1 MPKHYTMGGRAA
13 QAASSAQGTAPE
25 PRSLRE
31 RVGALRNL
39 PPFVR
44 LVWQTSPL
52 LAVGECV
59 LRLARALLPVA
70 TLYVGKLII
79 DEVIVLARTPDTA
92 GTLAQWYAAGLLD
105 RIGGLLLLEFAL
117 AVSSDILGRT
127 VSLLDSLLS
136 EQFSNVTSLRLME
149 HAATLDLEDFEDSE
163 LQDRLERA
171 RRQASGRMTLIGQ
184 LFGQVQ
190 DLVTI
195 VSFGA
200 GLLVYAPWLIALL
213 AVALVPAFVGEAH
226 FNAQSYSLNY
236 ARTAERR
243 EIDYVRQTAAS
254 AETAK
259 EVKIFG
265 LNRFLIDRYR
275 QLAGDFYLANRT
287 LALRRAGSRGRLPA
301 RGTIAY

>member
-1 MPKHYTMGGRAA
+1 MGGRAA
-13 QAASSAQGTAPE
+13 PAAAPGQAASPQ

-31 RVGALRNL
+31 RLGALRNL
-39 PPFVR
+39 PPFIT

-92 GTLAQWYAAGLLD
+92 GTLAQWYAAGLLN

-127 VSLLDSLLS
+127 VSLLDALLS

-149 HAATLDLEDFEDSE
+149 HAASLDLEDFEDSE

-184 LFGQVQ
+184 LLGQVQ

-195 VSFGA
+195 ASFGA
-200 GLLVYAPWLIALL
+200 G
-213 AVALVPAFVGEAH
+213 
-226 FNAQSYSLNY
+226 
-236 ARTAERR
+236 
-243 EIDYVRQTAAS
+243 
-254 AETAK
+254 
-259 EVKIFG
+259 
-265 LNRFLIDRYR
+265 
-275 QLAGDFYLANRT
+275 
-287 LALRRAGSRGRLPA
+287 
-301 RGTIAY
+301 